1 MSRFTRLAVPMIAAV
16 MAVIP
21 VRAATTIKLAT
32 QAPTATIWQK
42 SLTDL
47 GATWSKATEG
57 RVNMVVFA
65 DGSAGDEPSVVTKM
79 RLGTLQ
85 ASLLTAGGLARIDKA
100 FNVFTIPFFYENDEE
115 ELAVQKKLEPQLED
129 ILQKKGF
136 HFLCW
141 GTGGW
146 VQIFSKKPLK
156 NLADV
161 KGASLYVSKDDEDM
175 RQWYTDNGFHPKP
188 LTLADIAPQLKLP
201 NGMIDTTPNT
211 PYLALMTQIYSTAKY
226 MLDVHVAPLVGATVV
241 TTAAWNALSPAD
253 QKAMTDAAREME
265 KKIRAESPKQDAD
278 SIAAMSGKGM
288 QVIKP
293 DAAATAE
300 LRSAATALGKT
311 MRGGM
316 VPADIYD
323 AALAARD
330 AARAGGKK

>member
-1 MSRFTRLAVPMIAAV
+1 
-16 MAVIP
+16 
-21 VRAATTIKLAT
+21 
-32 QAPTATIWQK
+32 
-42 SLTDL
+42 
-47 GATWSKATEG
+47 
-57 RVNMVVFA
+57 
-65 DGSAGDEPSVVTKM
+65 
-79 RLGTLQ
+79 
-85 ASLLTAGGLARIDKA
+85 
-100 FNVFTIPFFYENDEE
+100 
-115 ELAVQKKLEPQLED
+115 
-129 ILQKKGF
+129 
-136 HFLCW
+136 
-141 GTGGW
+141 
-146 VQIFSKKPLK
+146 
-156 NLADV
+156 
-161 KGASLYVSKDDEDM
+161 
-175 RQWYTDNGFHPKP
+175 
-188 LTLADIAPQLKLP
+188 
-201 NGMIDTTPNT
+201 
-211 PYLALMTQIYSTAKY
+211 MTQIYSTAKY